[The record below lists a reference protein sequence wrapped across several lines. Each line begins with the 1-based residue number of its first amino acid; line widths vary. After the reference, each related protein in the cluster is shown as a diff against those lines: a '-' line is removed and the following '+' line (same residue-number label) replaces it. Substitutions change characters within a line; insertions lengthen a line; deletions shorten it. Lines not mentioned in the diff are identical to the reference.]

1 VIPQPSVPRPVVAL
15 GALGLALSLSACT
28 TITTDEPYAA
38 SDGIRASVGDVE
50 VLNLLVVTSEEGAAG
65 QLLGAATGSASDAT
79 SLDISTPDGAVG
91 IPLSIDA
98 GETVNFALEDASLT
112 RIESV
117 PVAPGANLEV
127 TLTDGEGRTSV
138 VQVPVLDGTLPEYAD
153 LVPTDETL

>member
-1 VIPQPSVPRPVVAL
+1 MIPQPSVPRPVVAL

-28 TITTDEPYAA
+28 TITTDAPYAA

-50 VLNLLVVTSEEGAAG
+50 VLNLMVVTSEEGAAG
-65 QLLGAATGSASDAT
+65 QLLGAATGARSAAT
-79 SLDISTPDGAVG
+79 TLDISTPDGAVG
-91 IPLSIDA
+91 IPLSIEA

-117 PVAPGANLEV
+117 PVPPGANLEV

-138 VQVPVLDGTLPEYAD
+138 VQVPVLDGTLPEYTD
-153 LVPTDETL
+153 LVPTDDTL